1 MNGFLALHSE
11 SLQGAFPTGVF
22 ACNCADYRPVDSP
35 RGRRNVGRFRVIGTP
50 KLMVADDRSDF
61 SADQLAQLLAAV
73 ADSGDKEAFRRLFEY
88 FSPRVRAFITRQ
100 GTDPGTSEEV
110 VQETFINIWKKARL
124 FDPEKAA
131 VSTWIFAIA
140 RNARIDL
147 LRKVHR
153 PMPDFDDPAFV
164 TAEEPSAHQLVSRA
178 QESKRLKE
186 MLAMLPPEQQEVL
199 RLAFFEEKTHPE
211 VAAEL
216 GVPLGTVKSR
226 IRLALGRIR
235 SELGD
240 PL

>member
-1 MNGFLALHSE
+1 MS
-11 SLQGAFPTGVF
+11 
-22 ACNCADYRPVDSP
+22 
-35 RGRRNVGRFRVIGTP
+35 
-50 KLMVADDRSDF
+50 
-61 SADQLAQLLAAV
+61 
-73 ADSGDKEAFRRLFEY
+73 
-88 FSPRVRAFITRQ
+88 RQ
-100 GTDPGTSEEV
+100 E
-110 VQETFINIWKKARL
+110 FNRCINIWKKARL